1 MKNNEKRNFRL
12 KMNLACSKD
21 ELRPVMSFVCFDN
34 GYMVATDAHI
44 VIKAKVTSFSHF
56 TDEEV
61 EILNGKYLSSDTFK
75 KVLACKHVVV
85 TDEGIIDLNTKVCYV
100 YASKEDLGGE
110 YPNYES
116 VLLKSELLEIDK
128 IGIKPAI
135 AKKLFTIIS
144 TSDFNNC
151 VLNFRGKNKAITISH
166 SDLLESDFTA
176 ILMPTMIS

>member
-12 KMNLACSKD
+12 KMNLACAKD
-21 ELRPVMSFVCFDN
+21 ELRPALTYVCFNN

-44 VIKAKVTSFSHF
+44 VIKAKITSFSHF

-100 YASKEDLGGE
+100 YASEEDLDGK

-128 IGIKPAI
+128 ISINPVI

-144 TSDFNNC
+144 TSDFYNC
-151 VLNFRGKNKAITISH
+151 ILNFRGKKKAITISH
-166 SDLLESDFTA
+166 PSLLESDFTA
-176 ILMPTMIS
+176 VIMPVMID